1 MGNKQGSRQLT
12 KEEFRK
18 MFRTIVQKDN
28 WYERFIEQL
37 KESDEMFVKK
47 LVEGMS
53 EEEKDRY
60 FKEFP
65 EYEKYR

>member
-1 MGNKQGSRQLT
+1 MNKKQDSGEVT
-12 KEEFRK
+12 KEEFKK
-18 MFRTIVQKDN
+18 MFHTIIQKEE
-28 WYERFIEQL
+28 WYDRFMEQL
-37 KESDEMFVKK
+37 KESDEVFVKK
-47 LVEGMS
+47 MTDGLS